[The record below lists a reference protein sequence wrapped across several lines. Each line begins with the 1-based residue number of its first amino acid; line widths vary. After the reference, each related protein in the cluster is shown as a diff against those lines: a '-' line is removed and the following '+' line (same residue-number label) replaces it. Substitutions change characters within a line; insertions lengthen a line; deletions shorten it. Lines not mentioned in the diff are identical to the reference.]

1 MTDLFDTAIGKDP
14 LDRKMDPQPSVHAGQ
29 SSRWFRSRLALGLSP
44 TPIPGLVLIAGLV
57 VGPQGINLL
66 SGNMLSYLDPAVSAA
81 LAALGVLIGLGF
93 DVRRPGEIRLLGAAT
108 VEAALVMVL
117 VGAGVVLT
125 QSVRPVLNVPMWL
138 MAVILGIC
146 ASASSTVSS
155 ADSTSSDSVATRIA
169 DLDDVLPIVLGGLA
183 LAAIREAS
191 PASVAWLTLQ
201 CIVLAMAVAYGA
213 WLLVAQSSSES
224 EQRVFTIGAILLLAG
239 IAEFLSISALWIGLV
254 AGVVWNV
261 ARGNARDRIAAE
273 IRYIQHPLVV
283 LLLLIAGARA
293 RSSGSVAILIVIYT
307 ALRLIGKVSAGHVVR
322 WMVSPK
328 LPPHFGLSLISPG
341 VIAVAFALNVQNA
354 NADGAGELLSIVVG
368 GSIVSELISRIMKAR
383 NEP

>member
-1 MTDLFDTAIGKDP
+1 MST
-14 LDRKMDPQPSVHAGQ
+14 
-29 SSRWFRSRLALGLSP
+29 SSRWSRSRLALGLSP

-57 VGPQGINLL
+57 IGPHGIHLL
-66 SGNMLSYLDPAVSAA
+66 SANMLSFLDPAVSAA

-93 DVRRPGEIRLLGAAT
+93 DVRRPGEIRLLGGAT

-117 VGAGVVLT
+117 VAAGVVLT
-125 QSVRPVLNVPMWL
+125 QTVQPMLNLPLWL

-155 ADSTSSDSVATRIA
+155 VGATWADSVATRIA

-183 LAAIREAS
+183 LAAIRESS
-191 PASVAWLTLQ
+191 PGSVAWLTLL
-201 CIVLAMAVAYGA
+201 CIVLAMAVAIGA

-224 EQRVFTIGAILLLAG
+224 EQRVFTIGAILLLSG
-239 IAEFLSISALWIGLV
+239 IAEFLSLSALWIGLV

-261 ARGNARDRIAAE
+261 ARGNARDRIATE

-293 RSSGSVAILIVIYT
+293 RSSASIASLIVIYT
-307 ALRLIGKVSAGHVVR
+307 VLRLIGKLSAGRVVR

-328 LPPHFGLSLISPG
+328 LPSNFGLSLISPG

-354 NADGAGELLSIVVG
+354 NAEGAGELLSIVVG
-368 GSIVSELISRIMKAR
+368 GSIVSELISRIMKSR
-383 NEP
+383 SEP